1 MVTGLL
7 AAAGIVWGA
16 NGYAASAEK
25 VSAPKEYMQWLDELK
40 KDMSRR
46 GISSET
52 LSKVYAED
60 YYHPAPEVVKIDR
73 NQNEFV
79 LTFSDYANRVAY
91 PPTVFLAGGGISAPP
106 QPMPLIKGQI
116 LVAPFRYVHKARFVG
131 FRCCRSILG
140 VSCGCVVVCALYVK
154 LAVLLLN
161 AVFHGFGFLCLF
173 RA

>member
-46 GISSET
+46 GISTET
-52 LSKVYAED
+52 LAKVYAED

-79 LTFSDYANRVAY
+79 LTFSDYAN
-91 PPTVFLAGGGISAPP
+91 LW
-106 QPMPLIKGQI
+106 
-116 LVAPFRYVHKARFVG
+116 
-131 FRCCRSILG
+131 
-140 VSCGCVVVCALYVK
+140 
-154 LAVLLLN
+154 
-161 AVFHGFGFLCLF
+161 
-173 RA
+173 